1 MWVVV
6 VLGRRG
12 DGGVIALKVA
22 VTLSDRLKV
31 NVEASV
37 PDAPAGPGPPGAV
50 PVAARAPAVSSPC
63 HRPHQKQKAF

>member
-6 VLGRRG
+6 VF
-12 DGGVIALKVA
+12 GGVIALKVA

-37 PDAPAGPGPPGAV
+37 PDAPAGPGPPGAA
-50 PVAARAPAVSSPC
+50 PVAPAVSSPC